1 MVITFVPTV
10 LKVRNIR
17 IVIFTNDH
25 PPPHVHAL
33 RGDARARFDLGL
45 PDGDVRLVE
54 NEGFRLAEVRELG
67 AAIARDRDAIAK
79 RWSEI
84 HGEV

>member
-1 MVITFVPTV
+1 MLETCVPTV
-10 LKVRNIR
+10 LTVRNIR
-17 IVIFTNDH
+17 VVIFTNDH

-33 RGDARARFDLGL
+33 KGDARAKFDLGL

-54 NEGFRLAEVRELG
+54 NDGFRLAEVRELG
-67 AAIARDRDAIAK
+67 AAIALARDAIAK

-84 HGEV
+84 HGEI